1 MPLDRA
7 KTLQDTMTQWRHQ
20 LHANPEIAFQE
31 FDTAKFVADQL
42 KSFGIEVQLGL
53 ATTGV
58 VGVLSKGEGDCI
70 ALRADMD
77 ALEITEQNTFAHAS
91 KNPGKMHACG
101 HDGHTAMLLGAAKIL
116 AESGTF
122 RGTVVFIFQPAEEI
136 EGGAEVMV
144 REGLF
149 EKFPIQEIYG
159 LHNWPSMPAG
169 QMAVGP
175 GAMMAA
181 CDTFDIVVKGRGG
194 HAAMPHL
201 VVDPI
206 LASAHIVTAVQSL
219 VSRWVSPHDSCVV
232 SITKIQGGDTYNVI
246 PDEVVLKGTARWFS
260 PELGCEI
267 EQALRK
273 IIEGVG
279 KSMGCDIQLIYD
291 ARYPP
296 TINTPIEA
304 QVSADVMASL
314 VGETNVN
321 RNPIPSMGAEDF
333 AFMLG
338 KRPGCYGWLGAGQ
351 SEDCPKLHN
360 PHYDFNDD
368 LLSLGAAY
376 WVALS
381 EHRLI

>member
-7 KTLQDTMTQWRHQ
+7 TALHDSMVQWRHQ
-20 LHANPEIAFQE
+20 LHANPEIAFKE

-42 KSFGIEVQLGL
+42 KSFGIEVHTGL

-58 VGVLSKGEGDCI
+58 VGVLSRGEGDCI

-77 ALEITEQNTFAHAS
+77 ALEITEQNTFAHVS

-122 RGTVVFIFQPAEEI
+122 KGTVVFIFQPAEEI

-149 EKFPIQEIYG
+149 EKFPIHEIYG

-169 QMAVGP
+169 HMAVGP
-175 GAMMAA
+175 GPMMAA

-201 VVDPI
+201 AVDPI
-206 LASAHIVTAVQSL
+206 LAAAHIVTAVQS
-219 VSRWVSPHDSCVV
+219 VASRWASPQDPCVV
-232 SITKIQGGDTYNVI
+232 SITQIHGGDTYNVI
-246 PDEVVLKGTARWFS
+246 PDEILMSGTTRWFN
-260 PELGCEI
+260 PKVGREI

-279 KSMGCDIQLIYD
+279 QSMGCEVQLVYD
-291 ARYPP
+291 VRYPP

-304 QVSADVMASL
+304 GVSADVMATL
-314 VGETNVN
+314 VGEGKVN
-321 RNPIPSMGAEDF
+321 RTPIPSMGAEDF

-338 KRPGCYGWLGAGQ
+338 KRPGSYGWLGTGK

-360 PHYDFNDD
+360 PCFDFNDD

-376 WVALS
+376 WVSLI
-381 EHRLI
+381 EYRLI